1 MVGMEV
7 GINAN
12 TMPIDLLSIKPI
24 SRLSMVCALAIALF
38 LISPNPAKAESRS
51 QVVDG
56 LTDMLFYR
64 VNPQLN
70 NRKLQTGDREYSNQW
85 RKLREAIDPRVKSTQ
100 EVCFRPAPG
109 ETGWEF
115 TPINGETYDQTYD
128 RLADT
133 IFYSR
138 HPQRTGQ
145 PIPKNDKISISE
157 WSAIRR
163 YMFISSCGL

>member
-1 MVGMEV
+1 ML
-7 GINAN
+7 IK
-12 TMPIDLLSIKPI
+12 LLSIKSI
-24 SRLSMVCALAIALF
+24 SRFSMVCTIALAL
-38 LISPNPAKAESRS
+38 LLSSPTLAKAESRG
-51 QVVDG
+51 QAVDR
-56 LTDMLFYR
+56 LTDFLFYK

-70 NRKLQTGDREYSNQW
+70 NRKLQTGDRNYITEWQ
-85 RKLREAIDPRVKSTQ
+85 RLREAIDPQVKSLQ
-100 EVCFRPAPG
+100 EVCYSPAPG

-115 TPINGETYDQTYD
+115 TTINGETYEQTYD

-157 WSAIRR
+157 WSAIRQ
-163 YMFISSCGL
+163 YMYISNCGI

>member
-1 MVGMEV
+1 MQ
-7 GINAN
+7 IKS
-12 TMPIDLLSIKPI
+12 LSIKSL
-24 SRLSMVCALAIALF
+24 SRLSMICTIAIALL
-38 LISPNPAKAESRS
+38 LISPNPAKAESRE
-51 QVVDG
+51 QAVDR
-56 LTDMLFYR
+56 LTDLLFYR

-70 NRKLQTGDREYSNQW
+70 NRKLQTGDRNYITEWQ
-85 RKLREAIDPRVKSTQ
+85 KLREAIDPRVKSVQ
-100 EVCFRPAPG
+100 EVCYRPEPG

-115 TPINGETYDQTYD
+115 TTINGQTYEQTYD

-145 PIPKNDKISISE
+145 PIPKNDQISTSE

-163 YMFISSCGL
+163 YIFISNCGL

>member
-1 MVGMEV
+1 M
-7 GINAN
+7 
-12 TMPIDLLSIKPI
+12 LIKPV
-24 SRLSMVCALAIALF
+24 SRFSMICALAIAL
-38 LISPNPAKAESRS
+38 LLLGPNPAKAGSRS
-51 QVVDG
+51 QAVDE
-56 LTDMLFYR
+56 LTDFIFYK

-70 NRKLQTGDREYSNQW
+70 NRKLQAGDREYSNQW
-85 RKLREAIDPRVKSTQ
+85 RKLREAIDPRVKSVQ
-100 EVCFRPAPG
+100 EVCFRPSPE

-115 TPINGETYDQTYD
+115 TTINGQTYEQTYD

-145 PIPKNDKISISE
+145 PIPKNDTIGISE

-163 YMFISSCGL
+163 HMFISNCGL

>member
-1 MVGMEV
+1 M
-7 GINAN
+7 
-12 TMPIDLLSIKPI
+12 LIKPV
-24 SRLSMVCALAIALF
+24 SRLSMVCALTIALL
-38 LISPNPAKAESRS
+38 LINPNPAKAQSRS
-51 QVVDG
+51 QAVDG
-56 LTDMLFYR
+56 LTDFLFYK

-70 NRKLQTGDREYSNQW
+70 NRKLQAGDREYIRQW
-85 RKLREAIDPRVKSTQ
+85 QRLREAIDPRVKSVQ
-100 EVCFRPAPG
+100 EVCFRPEPG

-115 TPINGETYDQTYD
+115 TPINGETYEQTYD

-145 PIPKNDKISISE
+145 PIPKNDTIGISE

-163 YMFISSCGL
+163 HMFISNCGL

>member
-1 MVGMEV
+1 ML
-7 GINAN
+7 IKS
-12 TMPIDLLSIKPI
+12 LSLK
-24 SRLSMVCALAIALF
+24 SVSKFSMVCVFAIALV
-38 LISPNPAKAESRS
+38 LSSPNLAKAESRDRA
-51 QVVDG
+51 VDQ
-56 LTDMLFYR
+56 LTDFLFYK
-64 VNPQLN
+64 VNPQLD
-70 NRKLQTGDREYSNQW
+70 NRKLQMGDREYSNQW
-85 RKLREAIDPRVKSTQ
+85 RRLREAIDPRVKSVQ

-115 TPINGETYDQTYD
+115 TTINGETYEQTYD

-145 PIPKNDKISISE
+145 PIPKSDRISISE

-163 YMFISSCGL
+163 EMFISNCGL

>member
-1 MVGMEV
+1 
-7 GINAN
+7 
-12 TMPIDLLSIKPI
+12 
-24 SRLSMVCALAIALF
+24 MVCVFAIALV
-38 LISPNPAKAESRS
+38 LSSPNLAKAESRDRA
-51 QVVDG
+51 VDR
-56 LTDMLFYR
+56 LTDFLFYK

-85 RKLREAIDPRVKSTQ
+85 QRLREAIDPRVKSAQ

-109 ETGWEF
+109 DTGWEF
-115 TPINGETYDQTYD
+115 TTINGETYEQTYD

-138 HPQRTGQ
+138 HPQRTRQ
-145 PIPKNDKISISE
+145 QIPKSDRISISE

-163 YMFISSCGL
+163 EMFISNCGL

>member
-1 MVGMEV
+1 
-7 GINAN
+7 
-12 TMPIDLLSIKPI
+12 
-24 SRLSMVCALAIALF
+24 MVCTIAIAL
-38 LISPNPAKAESRS
+38 IVSSPTLAKAESRG
-51 QVVDG
+51 QTVDR
-56 LTDMLFYR
+56 LTDFLFYK

-70 NRKLQTGDREYSNQW
+70 NRKLQTGDRNYITEWQ
-85 RKLREAIDPRVKSTQ
+85 RLREAIDPRVKSAQ
-100 EVCFRPAPG
+100 EVCYSPAPG

-115 TPINGETYDQTYD
+115 TTINGETYEQTYD

-157 WSAIRR
+157 WSAIRQ
-163 YMFISSCGL
+163 YMYISNCGV

>member
-1 MVGMEV
+1 M
-7 GINAN
+7 
-12 TMPIDLLSIKPI
+12 SIKLI
-24 SRLSMVCALAIALF
+24 SRLSMVCAIAIALIV
-38 LISPNPAKAESRS
+38 ISPNLAKAESRE
-51 QVVDG
+51 QAVDG
-56 LTDMLFYR
+56 FTDEIFYK

-70 NRKLQTGDREYSNQW
+70 NRKLQTGDREYIRQW
-85 RKLREAIDPRVKSTQ
+85 QKLREAIDPRVKSVQ
-100 EVCFRPAPG
+100 EVCFRPEPG

-115 TPINGETYDQTYD
+115 TTINGETYEQTYD

-145 PIPKNDKISISE
+145 QIPKNDQISISE

-163 YMFISSCGL
+163 YMFISNCGL

>member
-1 MVGMEV
+1 M
-7 GINAN
+7 
-12 TMPIDLLSIKPI
+12 LIKPL
-24 SRLSMVCALAIALF
+24 SRFSMICVCTIALV
-38 LISPNPAKAESRS
+38 LLGPNPAKAQSRS

-56 LTDMLFYR
+56 WTDFLFYK

-70 NRKLQTGDREYSNQW
+70 NRKLQAGDREYIRQW
-85 RKLREAIDPRVKSTQ
+85 ERLREAIDPRVKSVQ

-115 TPINGETYDQTYD
+115 TPINGETYEQTYD
-128 RLADT
+128 LLADT

-145 PIPKNDKISISE
+145 QIPKNDKISTSE

-163 YMFISSCGL
+163 EMFISNCGL

>member
-1 MVGMEV
+1 MICVF
-7 GINAN
+7 
-12 TMPIDLLSIKPI
+12 
-24 SRLSMVCALAIALF
+24 AIAL
-38 LISPNPAKAESRS
+38 LLLNPNLAKAESRD
-51 QVVDG
+51 QAVDR
-56 LTDMLFYR
+56 LTDFLFYK

-70 NRKLQTGDREYSNQW
+70 NRKLQMGDDRYIRQW
-85 RKLREAIDPRVKSTQ
+85 ERLREAIDPRVKSVQ

-115 TPINGETYDQTYD
+115 TTINGQTYQQTYD
-128 RLADT
+128 LLADT

-145 PIPKNDKISISE
+145 PIPKNDQISTSE

-163 YMFISSCGL
+163 YIFISNCGL

>member
-1 MVGMEV
+1 MSKLER
-7 GINAN
+7 
-12 TMPIDLLSIKPI
+12 LSIQSI
-24 SRLSMVCALAIALF
+24 SRFSMVCAIAIAL
-38 LISPNPAKAESRS
+38 LLSSPTLAKAESRDRA
-51 QVVDG
+51 VDR
-56 LTDMLFYR
+56 LTDFLFYK

-70 NRKLQTGDREYSNQW
+70 NRKLQEGDREYIRQW
-85 RKLREAIDPRVKSTQ
+85 QKLREAIEPRVKSVQ

-115 TPINGETYDQTYD
+115 TPINGETYEQIYD

-145 PIPKNDKISISE
+145 PIPKNDKISTSE
-157 WSAIRR
+157 WSAIRQ
-163 YMFISSCGL
+163 YMYISNCGI

>member
-1 MVGMEV
+1 ML
-7 GINAN
+7 IK
-12 TMPIDLLSIKPI
+12 LLSIKPV
-24 SRLSMVCALAIALF
+24 SRFSIICALTIAL
-38 LISPNPAKAESRS
+38 LLLGPNPAKAESRE
-51 QVVDG
+51 QAVDR
-56 LTDMLFYR
+56 LTDFLFYK

-70 NRKLQTGDREYSNQW
+70 NRKLQTGDREYIRQW
-85 RKLREAIDPRVKSTQ
+85 QKLREAIDPRVKSVQ
-100 EVCFRPAPG
+100 EVCFRPAPE

-115 TPINGETYDQTYD
+115 TTINGETYEQTYD

-157 WSAIRR
+157 WSAIRY
-163 YMFISSCGL
+163 YMYISNCGI

>member
-1 MVGMEV
+1 ML
-7 GINAN
+7 IKS
-12 TMPIDLLSIKPI
+12 LSIKPM
-24 SRLSMVCALAIALF
+24 SRFSMICALAIALIV
-38 LISPNPAKAESRS
+38 ISPNPAKAESRE
-51 QVVDG
+51 QAVDR
-56 LTDMLFYR
+56 LTDFLLYK

-70 NRKLQTGDREYSNQW
+70 NRKLQAGDREYSNQW
-85 RKLREAIDPRVKSTQ
+85 RRLREAIDPRVKSVQ

-115 TPINGETYDQTYD
+115 TTINGETYEQTYD

-145 PIPKNDKISISE
+145 PIPKSDRISISE

-163 YMFISSCGL
+163 YMFISNCGL